1 MATSYL
7 GDFSASIETAR
18 AVVQRAETAGDAVVA
33 LRGRVNLGFVLN
45 RVGRFEEAHETLE
58 RALQDARSLRTPSTE
73 GFALHNLGMSL
84 ARLDDLDGAI
94 EHERLAEVIGEKTS
108 HFRLRLAARLYEA
121 LFLTWR
127 GAPGDLAQAH
137 TTIEAVRTDSAA
149 HPISYLE
156 ATAALAQVQLA
167 RNKLPACLEA
177 CEDAFARLA
186 TLGSMEEGEEML
198 RLVQPAF
205 PSRGFP
211 H

>member
-1 MATSYL
+1 
-7 GDFSASIETAR
+7 
-18 AVVQRAETAGDAVVA
+18 
-33 LRGRVNLGFVLN
+33 
-45 RVGRFEEAHETLE
+45 
-58 RALQDARSLRTPSTE
+58 
-73 GFALHNLGMSL
+73 MSL

-198 RLVQPAF
+198 RLVHVEALLHAERLDEARTALHLAYQCVMGRSQQMSQPFHREAF
-205 PSRGFP
+205 LTRLYECRRIVELSDRLLGYPMPEILAQAAPPTAPRYSQPPGSYLP
-211 H
+211 ELD